1 MATPNKSGLLIS
13 LFLVSIF
20 LLPFISSCGKG
31 ANANA
36 SGLNT
41 QLQIV
46 DLSPDAQPMNLYLN
60 TIKESTNQYTYP
72 NNSGYF
78 FLSSLIPP
86 LELRT
91 ATVNAITVIRID
103 SVLRP
108 NAKYTLFVTG
118 YRFGSDT
125 SMDIKHSIL
134 SLDTVTLPANGRAKV
149 RFANTSP
156 SSPSLD
162 LRANDSTNK
171 VLMNVPFN
179 KITQYVQLPVGN
191 YNFTI
196 NANATPTKV
205 EFTLSNVT
213 LQDGRAYTIYTQG
226 IVGRTDSVAF
236 GANVLT
242 NNLLLPTT
250 QQ

>member
-13 LFLVSIF
+13 FFLVGVF
-20 LLPFISSCGKG
+20 LLPLISSCGKG

-46 DLSPDAQPMNLYLN
+46 DLSPDAQPLNLYLN
-60 TIKESTNQYTYP
+60 SIKESTNIYSYP

-78 FLSSLIPP
+78 FISTLIPP
-86 LELRT
+86 IQLRT
-91 ATVNAITVIRID
+91 ATVNAITVLRID
-103 SVLRP
+103 SVLKP
-108 NAKYTLFVTG
+108 NSKYTLFVTG
-118 YRFGSDT
+118 YRADS
-125 SMDIKHSIL
+125 SIKNSVL
-134 SLDTVTLPANGRAKV
+134 SLDTATLPDKGRAKI
-149 RFANTSP
+149 RFAHTSP
-156 SSPSLD
+156 SSPNLD
-162 LRANDSTNK
+162 LRANDTTNS
-171 VLMNVPFN
+171 VLMNVKFN
-179 KITQYVQLPVGN
+179 TVTKYVQVPVGN

-196 NANATPTKV
+196 SNHATPTKI
-205 EFTLSNVT
+205 ETSILNFTV
-213 LQDGRAYTIYTQG
+213 QDGRAYTIYTQG

-242 NNLLLPTT
+242 NNLLLKNT

>member
-1 MATPNKSGLLIS
+1 MATQNKSGLLIS
-13 LFLVSIF
+13 LFLVGIF

-46 DLSPDAQPMNLYLN
+46 YLSPDAQPTNLYLN
-60 TIKESTNQYTYP
+60 TVKESANVYSYP

-78 FLSSLIPP
+78 FLSTLVPP

-91 ATVNAITVIRID
+91 AALNATTVLRID
-103 SVLRP
+103 SALKA
-108 NAKYTLFVTG
+108 NSKYTLFVTG
-118 YRFGSDT
+118 YRADSSIT
-125 SMDIKHSIL
+125 RSIL
-134 SLDTVTLPANGRAKV
+134 SLDTATLPALGKAKI
-149 RFANTSP
+149 RFAHTSP
-156 SSPSLD
+156 SSPNLD
-162 LRANDSTNK
+162 LRANDTTNK
-171 VLMNVPFN
+171 VLMNVPFDT
-179 KITQYVQLPVGN
+179 ITGYVQLPAGN

-196 NANATPTKV
+196 SNHATPTKV